1 MIFRSFFVASL
12 LGLSLCF
19 ASQDTLQK
27 SHIQYIPLPPQ
38 SEPLNSLLPQK
49 GISNGAPLK
58 TSRPPIV
65 YEHAIDFESRSSV
78 VNASVVNTVSR
89 DTTSLWDAYYPE
101 LADYSM
107 DMFDIGF
114 NRLWLN
120 SLIGQSG
127 GASEPEEGSLFN
139 ISLPMKI
146 PAWMKDFGF
155 DRPQLLLQGS
165 MDIRLHGVGVL
176 DDAPGST
183 QNSLW
188 PSPSISYVPSFTIQG
203 KIGRN
208 ITVELDN
215 SEGGL
220 GIRNRIRIVYSEATP
235 GEFEDYVLQRLEAGN
250 TSLSLAG
257 TELTGYAEQH
267 QGLFGIKAEMKFG
280 NWRLTT
286 IASQD
291 AGSQESYTIKGR
303 DESTEFQIQDKQFT
317 AYKYYFLT
325 HSHRRDYINKRIN
338 GSSPSRLSISNLK
351 IYKRS
356 PLRNLLDNNNR
367 YSIIDSATGVYY
379 PPGSSVAER
388 ITGITLIE
396 MQSGTDYVFDANT
409 GILRL
414 KGGSQNMLIA
424 ASWSSDVTDRL
435 TSAVGKG
442 DEVVLIQFDG
452 VSERLVDIEKLM
464 LRNVYNVGIS
474 SNNSSN
480 FILRMKDRSRNAV
493 DYLKILGVADT
504 TTGAIFTNDVSIF
517 PKDGLEYTGDMHL
530 PCRDINWYRRQGFA
544 NPENAARE
552 RCLEPLRNADSSS
565 ALAALYTT
573 PMRSLNL
580 YRSIYYFESVGKRR
594 RTSISVRDPN
604 SSYSVSGG
612 SCIDIAPN
620 SEKLKAGA
628 EVLVRDVDYQVNY
641 ELGQIELISERAL
654 DPNKEIT
661 VNFECEPLFELQSK
675 LLLGARA
682 EYPIKNFSE
691 GSIFGLTVLYKNQS
705 ISTEN
710 PRLGGE
716 PFSGLLLGT
725 NIRLRDTSQI
735 MDKIINSV
743 PFIDSKEKSR
753 WSLEGE
759 FAASYHNT
767 NTSDRKSALIDDFE
781 SSALN
786 LQFPL
791 NRLSWFKASP
801 PGGTTSDLSTYIENL
816 DFKRNGEFVWHS
828 NTTMLYRQI
837 YTPIG
842 SSDVDTREITILSFR
857 FRPNDNLSGR
867 SWGGIMRPNS
877 SYYHDL
883 SQKRYI
889 EMVVRGNVGSLYVD
903 LGAISEDVSINGFS
917 PNGELD
923 SECSIGTTTPLH
935 DMGLGYSTEVDSRL
949 LSWDCRYAQCQ
960 ETEYNRANVS
970 ASNTDISKNT
980 FDPNLIDLNDPPVQ
994 INGTKG
1000 NAGERNCD
1008 TEDINRNGQLDNEI
1022 SFVRYRI
1029 QLDTEDKTKFEELQN
1044 GWRRFRIPLDQPD
1057 TVVSG
1062 SGSSALDI
1070 LTQSGFTRLWYGNLG
1085 AGIAEGRTQIADFKI
1100 VGNEWMET
1108 SGENQFGIISNPITE
1123 NVSGGM
1129 NGEIYA
1135 PGTVVKSD
1143 SNYIKVKVI
1152 NNRDD
1157 AGFYFT
1163 SPNTPLER
1171 DTETN
1176 TPLKEQSLVL
1186 EYGGLHPGQEVS
1198 ATKFFD
1204 NEVKDFT
1211 SYNNVRMEIH
1221 YETKAAKTPI
1231 RFALQFG
1238 RGGLDGSTDYYE
1250 WSFKPVKY
1258 DYECE
1263 KTKRVQDCHERNW
1276 RENAFSLPLSE
1287 FSDLKIGRIP
1297 PFLKPIEKDLPGDR
1311 GEKIK
1316 IVGNPS
1322 ESSIDWLRFVVIADE
1337 DAEDLSEG
1345 TFWVN
1350 DLRLTGISNAWGYA
1364 TRMHGQLD
1372 FSDVFSVSGELRYQ
1386 DGNFATLKSDGR
1398 SPKPTLSEANTRLD
1412 ANGSASLN
1420 INKFFKDD
1428 YGLRLPFN
1436 LSYSSTTLRP
1446 YLKPDDDVNLSHDDA
1461 FDMFGDLATINL
1473 ETKSLSEEDSLRQ
1486 ISESKGYQNFSRTRG
1501 LSIGFSKDYKKNDN
1515 IIQEVLG
1522 QIFLERPALIYS
1534 YSEREQ
1540 RSAKIADSSY
1550 QYNTVLEYKLGTL
1563 ERSNL
1568 FLFGNKSLPV
1578 ELWPGTF
1585 DLTLMD
1591 LGYTRSATQERDPN
1605 FMEPQVDKITNFTTD
1620 LRHKADVRWNILPFL
1635 SLNYTLDINRDM
1647 YGGGD
1652 RQAFTK
1658 EDFFSPDG
1666 EGGLFA
1672 KNFIFD
1678 HDHTDRRVYYNN
1690 EQYEYAI
1697 DTLYNEETGEPT
1709 PVLQYADSNNI
1720 YGVGTRE
1727 YGRAYGI
1734 LRNERDRRQDF
1745 RMNFSA
1751 DWITFLPMRFS
1762 FNSSFRQNKSI
1773 PNDFDFFDAEQLNK
1787 NFWTIQQNNR
1797 FEFSPS
1803 LRLPQ
1808 VASIGGKNAVSSFFE
1823 KWKWRE
1829 IRSTWSVDL
1838 QTSGEDFTL
1847 WQLYEDQGV
1856 DPLQYYL
1863 FGLGIGDGYRNR
1875 GFWNLV
1881 SGDMGLDSRDDY
1893 IRFAQYRNKNTDSL
1907 VYQYR
1912 FEHGVRRNLTNST
1925 SLTLPWWDIGVKG
1938 DLTWNETFRQARENP
1953 LYVDTTTTW
1962 PKFGIGVDVP
1972 NFVNRL
1978 SFLKGKLR
1986 SLSTSHRFDYTEQ
1999 YTVRPFQSAED
2010 EWLTTIDFN
2019 PLIRIS
2025 ALTNGNIRID
2035 NSVRVK
2041 AEERQ
2046 RRAKMEVPGTEEWL
2060 GNEETEEYYIKV
2072 PWLRTDLVV
2081 DRGYAAGDELS
2092 ISYALKTK
2100 RGFQLWRWYIKL
2112 DNDIDLRLTSG
2123 YSYRKTIQENYSP
2136 NSDFNPAPVPIDS
2149 DEPGGTSGVHAR
2161 FKTPEGNYLISYSP
2175 ALEKVLRSVLTR
2187 SHEWYIRPSAGYQF
2201 SKLASASAYIEY
2213 RRLKELLQ
2221 EGNSHTRQTLM
2232 FELAVMLRFN

>member
-1 MIFRSFFVASL
+1 MIFRSFFVALL
-12 LGLSLCF
+12 LGLAFCF

-27 SHIQYIPLPPQ
+27 SQIQYIPLPPQ

-58 TSRPPIV
+58 SSRPPIA
-65 YEHAIDFESRSSV
+65 YEHSIDFESRSSV
-78 VNASVVNTVSR
+78 VNASVVNTASR
-89 DTTSLWDAYYPE
+89 DTTPLWDAYYPE

-107 DMFDIGF
+107 DMFNIGF

-120 SLIGQSG
+120 SLIGQNNG
-127 GASEPEEGSLFN
+127 GANEPEDGSLFN

-220 GIRNRIRIVYSEATP
+220 GIRNRIRIVYAEATP

-267 QGLFGIKAEMKFG
+267 QGLFGIKAELKFG

-303 DESTEFQIQDKQFT
+303 DESTEFQIQDKQFA

-325 HSHRRDYINKRIN
+325 HEHRTNYINSRIN
-338 GSSPSRLSISNLK
+338 GSSPPRLSLPNLK
-351 IYKRS
+351 IYRRS
-356 PLRNLLDNNNR
+356 PLDNNR
-367 YSIIDSATGVYY
+367 YSIITNTTGVYY
-379 PPGSSVAER
+379 PPGSSVAEE
-388 ITGITLIE
+388 ITGIPLIE
-396 MQSGTDYVFDANT
+396 MQNGTDYVFDANT

-414 KGGSQNMLIA
+414 KNGSQNMLIA
-424 ASWSSDVTDRL
+424 ASWSADRAGRQ
-435 TSAVGKG
+435 SQSGAVRNGEK
-442 DEVVLIQFDG
+442 VVLIQFDG

-464 LRNVYNVGIS
+464 LRNAYNVGIS
-474 SNNSSN
+474 SENASN

-493 DYLKILGVADT
+493 DHLKRLGVADT
-504 TTGAIFTNDVSIF
+504 TTGAILTNDVSIF

-530 PCRDINWYRRQGFA
+530 PCRDRNWYIRQGFA
-544 NPENAARE
+544 NPEETARE

-573 PMRSLNL
+573 PIRSLNL

-620 SEKLKAGA
+620 SEKLKAGS

-682 EYPIKNFSE
+682 EYPLERFGE
-691 GSIFGLTVLYKNQS
+691 GSIFGLTALYKNQN
-705 ISTEN
+705 ISAES

-735 MDKIINSV
+735 MDKIINFV

-767 NTSDRKSALIDDFE
+767 NTSNNKSALIDDFE

-801 PGGTTSDLSTYIENL
+801 PGGIESDLSTYIENL
-816 DFKRNGEFVWHS
+816 NYKRNGEFVWHS
-828 NTTMLYRQI
+828 NTTMLYRHI
-837 YTPIG
+837 YRPIG
-842 SSDVDTREITILSFR
+842 SSDVDNREITILSFR
-857 FRPNDNLSGR
+857 FRPNDNLSGK

-903 LGAISEDVSINGFS
+903 LGALSEDISINGFE
-917 PNGELD
+917 PNKGLD
-923 SECSIGTTTPLH
+923 TECSIGTTMPLN
-935 DMGLGYSTEVDSRL
+935 DMGLGYSTEADSKL
-949 LSWDCRYAQCQ
+949 KVWDCRYAECN
-960 ETEYNRANVS
+960 ETTYSSINVS

-980 FDPNLIDLNDPPVQ
+980 FDPNLLDINDPPVQ

-1008 TEDINRNGQLDNEI
+1008 TEDINRNGQLDTEI
-1022 SFVRYRI
+1022 SFVRYKI

-1057 TVVSG
+1057 TVVSA
-1062 SGSSALDI
+1062 SGNSALDI
-1070 LTQSGFTRLWYGNLG
+1070 LTQSGFTRLWYGNFG
-1085 AGIAEGRTQIADFKI
+1085 AGVAEGRTQIADFKI
-1100 VGNEWMET
+1100 VGNEWTET
-1108 SGENQFGIISNPITE
+1108 SGENQFGIISNPITQ
-1123 NVSGGM
+1123 NVTGGIS
-1129 NGEIYA
+1129 GEIYA
-1135 PGTVVKSD
+1135 PGTVVESD
-1143 SNYIKVKVI
+1143 SNYMNVKVI

-1157 AGFYFT
+1157 EGFYFK

-1176 TPLKEQSLVL
+1176 TPLKEQSLML

-1204 NEVKDFT
+1204 NEVKNFT
-1211 SYNNVRMEIH
+1211 SYNDIRMEIH
-1221 YETKAAKTPI
+1221 YETEASSTPI

-1250 WSFKPVKY
+1250 WSFKPKHFTC
-1258 DYECE
+1258 D
-1263 KTKRVQDCHERNW
+1263 RGDRACHEKNW
-1276 RENAFSLPLSE
+1276 RENAFSLPLAE
-1287 FSDLKIGRIP
+1287 FSNLKIGRIP
-1297 PFLKPIEKDLPGDR
+1297 PFKPDSSDIG
-1311 GEKIK
+1311 GEREERVK

-1337 DAEDLSEG
+1337 GAALEDLSKG
-1345 TFWVN
+1345 TFWIN
-1350 DLRLTGISNAWGYA
+1350 DLRLTGINNAWGYA
-1364 TRMHGQLD
+1364 ARVHGQLD

-1446 YLKPDDDVNLSHDDA
+1446 YLKPDDDVNLSHDNA
-1461 FDMFGDLATINL
+1461 FDMFGDLAMVDL
-1473 ETKSLSEEDSLRQ
+1473 ELKDIQEEDSLRQ
-1486 ISESKGYQNFSRTRG
+1486 VSESKGYQNFSRTRG
-1501 LSIGFSKDYKKNDN
+1501 LSIGFSKDYKKSDN

-1540 RSAKIADSSY
+1540 RSAKVADSSY

-1563 ERSNL
+1563 ERSNI

-1591 LGYTRSATQERDPN
+1591 LGYTRSVTQERDPN
-1605 FMEPQVDKITNFTTD
+1605 FIEPQVEKITNFTTD

-1635 SLNYTLDINRDM
+1635 SLNYVLDINRDM

-1672 KNFIFD
+1672 KDFIFD
-1678 HDHTDRRVYYNN
+1678 HDHTDKRIYYRN
-1690 EQYEYAI
+1690 EPI
-1697 DTLYNEETGEPT
+1697 DSLYDEETGESSYYSY
-1709 PVLQYADSNNI
+1709 VIDSI
-1720 YGVGTRE
+1720 GTRE
-1727 YGRAYGI
+1727 YGKTYGI

-1745 RMNFSA
+1745 RANLSA
-1751 DWITFLPMRFS
+1751 DWITFFPMRFS
-1762 FNSSFRQNKSI
+1762 FSSSFRQNKSI
-1773 PNDFDFFDAEQLNK
+1773 PNDFDFYNEDHLNK

-1808 VASIGGKNAVSSFFE
+1808 IASIGGKNAVSSFFE
-1823 KWKWRE
+1823 KLKWRE

-1838 QTSGEDFTL
+1838 QTNGEDFTL
-1847 WQLYEDQGV
+1847 WQLYEEQGV

-1863 FGLGIGDGYRNR
+1863 FGLGIGNGYRNR

-1893 IRFAQYRNKNTDSL
+1893 IRFAQYRNKSTDTL

-1925 SLTLPWWDIGVKG
+1925 SFTLPWWDIGIKG
-1938 DLTWNETFRQARENP
+1938 DLTWTETFRQTRENP
-1953 LYVDTTTTW
+1953 LYVDTTTIW
-1962 PKFGIGVDVP
+1962 PKFGIGVDIP

-2010 EWLTTIDFN
+2010 EWITTIDFN

-2041 AEERQ
+2041 TEERL
-2046 RRAKMEVPGTEEWL
+2046 RRAKMEVLGTEEWL
-2060 GNEETEEYYIKV
+2060 DGGDNEEYYIKI
-2072 PWLRTDLVV
+2072 PWLRTDLIV
-2081 DRGYAAGDELS
+2081 DKGYAAGDELS

-2112 DNDIDLRLTSG
+2112 DNDIDLKLASG
-2123 YSYRKTIQENYSP
+2123 YSYRKTIQKNYSP
-2136 NSDFNPAPVPIDS
+2136 VDEFDPVPVPIYVYNDP
-2149 DEPGGTSGVHAR
+2149 DYEAKGTSGIHKR
-2161 FKTPEGNYLISYSP
+2161 YETPEKEEYISFSP
-2175 ALEKVLRSVLTR
+2175 ELKKVLDNVPTR
-2187 SHEWYIRPSAGYQF
+2187 AHEWYIRPSAGYQF

-2213 RRLKELLQ
+2213 RRLRELLN
-2221 EGNSHTRQTLM
+2221 EGTSHTRQTLM